1 MKEII
6 NIKHKVYIEKKINN
20 NLNILLNTLNIN
32 KRIIKFINLFKTT

>member
-1 MKEII
+1 MKEI
-6 NIKHKVYIEKKINN
+6 NIKHKVYIEKNINN